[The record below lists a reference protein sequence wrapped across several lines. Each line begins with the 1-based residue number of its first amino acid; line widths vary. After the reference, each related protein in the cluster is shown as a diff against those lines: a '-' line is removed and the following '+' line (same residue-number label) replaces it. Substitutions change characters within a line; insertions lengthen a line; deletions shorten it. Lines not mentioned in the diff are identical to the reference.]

1 MLLLAESAEH
11 PGGEKV
17 AACTVQTGEKLLQ
30 GTIIATGEPVTERID
45 FDEERIE
52 VTADVTD
59 KTICQQQRAGFT
71 PVEEVVCLTKLLH
84 NTLLPLE
91 EGKWMFSGIDL
102 NRPFSDN
109 PETPFEVTLV
119 QNLAGRL
126 TVSEIRQ
133 AGQLTGKIKFI
144 VFKQ

>member
-1 MLLLAESAEH
+1 
-11 PGGEKV
+11 
-17 AACTVQTGEKLLQ
+17 
-30 GTIIATGEPVTERID
+30 
-45 FDEERIE
+45 
-52 VTADVTD
+52 
-59 KTICQQQRAGFT
+59 
-71 PVEEVVCLTKLLH
+71 VEEVVCLTKLLH

-144 VFKQ
+144 VFTQ